1 MAVLDNLFTG
11 RLENLAG
18 LLPEVRF
25 VQGDI
30 RDRDLVHEL
39 SRGQDLVFHQAA
51 LTAVPLTVEDPRQS
65 AEINDL
71 GSLNVFLAARDGGVK
86 RVVYASSSA
95 VYGDHHPPPHHEAMP
110 PEPNSPYAAHKLLGE
125 HYAGLFKELYGLEIV
140 CLRYFNVFGPRQD
153 PASPYS
159 GVISIFLDRLSQGL
173 PPVIFGDGGQS
184 RDFIYIDDV
193 VRANFLAA
201 EASGAAGQPF
211 NIGTGLS
218 VTLNEMLAAL
228 AQITG
233 SWINPVYEPPR
244 AGDIYA
250 SRAQMAKAAKYLG
263 FKAEIT
269 FDQGLA
275 RTWTWH
281 QTQASRQF

>member
-1 MAVLDNLFTG
+1 LDDLSTG
-11 RLENLAG
+11 RLENLAAC
-18 LLPEVRF
+18 LPDVRF

-30 RDRDLVHEL
+30 RDRSLVHDL
-39 SRGQDLVFHQAA
+39 SRGQDLIFHQAA

-71 GSLNVFLAARDGGVK
+71 GSLNVFLAARDHEVK
-86 RVVYASSSA
+86 RIVYASSSA
-95 VYGDHHPPPHHEAMP
+95 VYGDHHPPPHHETLT

-125 HYAGLFKELYGLEIV
+125 HYATVFNDLYGLEAV
-140 CLRYFNVFGPRQD
+140 SLRYFNVFGPRQD

-173 PPVIFGDGGQS
+173 QPVIFGDGGQS

-201 EASGAAGQPF
+201 EAPGPAGQAL

-218 VTLNEMLAAL
+218 VTLNEMLASL
-228 AQITG
+228 AEIIG
-233 SWINPVYEPPR
+233 VPINPVYKSPR
-244 AGDIYA
+244 PGDTYA
-250 SRAQMAKAAKYLG
+250 SRAQTDKALKYLS
-263 FKAEIT
+263 FKAEISLV
-269 FDQGLA
+269 QGLA
-275 RTWTWH
+275 LTWAWH
-281 QTQASRQF
+281 QAKNPKQL